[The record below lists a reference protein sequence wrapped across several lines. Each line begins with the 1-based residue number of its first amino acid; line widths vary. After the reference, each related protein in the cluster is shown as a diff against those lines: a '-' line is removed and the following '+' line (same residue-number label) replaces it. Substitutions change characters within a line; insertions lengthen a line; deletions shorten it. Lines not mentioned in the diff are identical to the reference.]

1 MATDRDEALWLHA
14 QRQLTIVEFSE
25 ACGLPQEL
33 LRDLVEYGALSP
45 ADPQAAQWAFSAR
58 YVTSVRTAARLGKD
72 LELETPVLALV
83 LSFLERIENLEGEV
97 RHLSAQ
103 LQHPWRPK

>member
-1 MATDRDEALWLHA
+1 MATDRDDALWLHT
-14 QRQLTIVEFSE
+14 QRQLTIVELSE
-25 ACGLPQEL
+25 TCGLPQDL

-45 ADPQAAQWAFSAR
+45 ADPQAPEWAFSAR
-58 YVTSVRTAARLGKD
+58 YVASLRTAARLGSD

-83 LSFLERIENLEGEV
+83 LSFLERIERLESEV

-103 LQHPWRPK
+103 QQHPWRPK